1 MDGHG
6 RFVVGPIGGS
16 QRSAAIWQ
24 DQNKPEAAITMRMAK
39 NGEAFTLKRVM
50 LAGNRYLCRK
60 VMRMGSVW
68 WFPLI
73 ESTMTF

>member
-1 MDGHG
+1 
-6 RFVVGPIGGS
+6 
-16 QRSAAIWQ
+16 
-24 DQNKPEAAITMRMAK
+24 MRMAK

-68 WFPLI
+68 WFPLTRWTTRYSGGFWTKGC
-73 ESTMTF
+73 ETGWYEG